1 MLRTVSSL
9 YKAFQG
15 NIAAIPGRWLAL
27 IFFLVLAFIPVLSQ
41 QPYALRIVTFASIY
55 AIFAVS
61 WDFLG
66 GYVGQMNLGQ
76 AAFFGTGAYV
86 AALLNL
92 NAALPPVV
100 TIPLGGLAAVV
111 MGLIACVPALRLRG
125 FYLAFVTLAL
135 PLILKGIVLAL
146 PNVTGGESGLSGLTS
161 LGGYVTAYYIVFF
174 VMLFSVLILWKL
186 TDIRSKVVRVG
197 VIFQAIRE
205 DEIAARVSG
214 INTVSYK
221 MLAFSISAFFAGI
234 AGGLYAHVTRVT
246 GPSTLELLL
255 SFNAIVWTVFGG
267 IGSIYGAVAGVFIL
281 SPFVELMQAIWQ
293 WRMLLYGVLIVV
305 VLLYMPE
312 GVAVWIRGKIQRRCP
327 RCGLVNA
334 ATRSNCRA
342 CFAPLR
348 PARR

>member
-15 NIAAIPGRWLAL
+15 NIAAIPGRWIAL
-27 IFFLVLAFIPVLSQ
+27 IFFLVLSLLPIITQ
-41 QPYALRIVTFASIY
+41 QPYTLRIVTFASIY

-92 NAALPPVV
+92 NLGLPPAL
-100 TIPLGGLAAVV
+100 TIPIGALAAVV
-111 MGLIACVPALRLRG
+111 TGLIACLPALRLRG

-135 PLILKGIVLAL
+135 PLILRGIVLAF
-146 PNVTGGESGLSGLTS
+146 PDVTRGEMGLSGITS
-161 LGGYVTAYYIVFF
+161 LGGYVASYYIAFF

-186 TDIRSKVVRVG
+186 TDIRSKMVRVG

-221 MLAFSISAFFAGI
+221 ILAFSISAFFAGI

-267 IGSIYGAVAGVFIL
+267 IGSIYGPVTGVFFL
-281 SPFVELMQAIWQ
+281 STFVELMHAVWQ

-305 VLLYMPE
+305 ILLYMPD
-312 GVAVWIRGKIQRRCP
+312 GVAVWLRGKIQRRCP

-334 ATRSNCRA
+334 TTRSSCRA
-342 CFAPLR
+342 CFTPLR
-348 PARR
+348 LVRQ